1 MIKGQ
6 WLTLRQLQQFHREA
20 HDEGVLCAIQ
30 MLRLTAE
37 QYDAALM
44 PHPTL
49 NQVADQ
55 IAAILAQRQSE
66 RPHD

>member
-1 MIKGQ
+1 MTEGR
-6 WLTLRQLQQFHREA
+6 WLSLKQLQRFHQSA
-20 HDEGVLCAIQ
+20 YDEGVLCVVQ

-49 NQVADQ
+49 NQIADQ
-55 IAAILAQRQSE
+55 IAAVLSQRQQQRIHE
-66 RPHD
+66 

>member
-6 WLTLRQLQQFHREA
+6 WLTLRQLQRFHQEA
-20 HDEGVLCAIQ
+20 YDEGVLCVVQ

-37 QYDAALM
+37 QYDHAQM

-49 NQVADQ
+49 DQVADQ
-55 IAAILAQRQSE
+55 IEAILNE
-66 RPHD
+66 RSQ